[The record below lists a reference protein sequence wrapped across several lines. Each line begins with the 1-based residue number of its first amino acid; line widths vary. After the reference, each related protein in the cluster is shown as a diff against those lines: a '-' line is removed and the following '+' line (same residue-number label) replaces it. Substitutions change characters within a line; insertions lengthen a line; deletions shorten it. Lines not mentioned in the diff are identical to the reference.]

1 MAGTGSVIVGAFSAE
16 STTDEVLEGVD
27 LEGRIV
33 AITGASSGLGEES
46 ARAMSAKGA
55 RVLML
60 ARDLQ
65 KNAQAAGRIR
75 MSVPD
80 ADLTLCTVDLADLA
94 SIESFA
100 NTVRTDI
107 DHIDV
112 LLNNAGVMGC
122 PEGRTADGF
131 ETQLGTNHLGHFAL
145 TARLIPLLLAADR
158 PRVVTLSSGGHRISD
173 VALDDP
179 NFERADYDPWIAYGR
194 SKSANAHFAAEL
206 ARRHGERLI
215 SVSVHPGAIVTNLG
229 RHMTPEMIER
239 LMARRAENE
248 AAGKGGGGLKF
259 KSVEAGAATQ
269 VWAATAVEVAGG
281 NGAYLADC
289 GPTIVGPGEKGRMAY
304 LDDAETS
311 TRLWALSEELV
322 GLTFG

>member
-1 MAGTGSVIVGAFSAE
+1 MRAFGAE
-16 STTDEVLEGVD
+16 STTDEVLDGVD
-27 LEGRIV
+27 LSGRIV

-46 ARAMSAKGA
+46 ARAMSARGA

-60 ARDLQ
+60 ARDRE
-65 KNAQAAGRIR
+65 KNAEAAGRIR
-75 MSVPD
+75 VSVPG
-80 ADLTLCTVDLADLA
+80 ADLTLYTVDLADLA
-94 SIESFA
+94 SIESFVNA
-100 NTVRTDI
+100 VGADTDR
-107 DHIDV
+107 IDV

-131 ETQLGTNHLGHFAL
+131 ETQFGTNHLGHFAL
-145 TARLIPLLLAADR
+145 TARLMPLLLATQR

-194 SKSANAHFAAEL
+194 SKSANARFAAEL

-215 SVSVHPGAIVTNLG
+215 SVSVHPGAIITNLG
-229 RHMTPEMIER
+229 RHMTPAMIER

-248 AAGKGGGGLKF
+248 VEGKGGGGMKF
-259 KSVEAGAATQ
+259 KSIEAGAATQ
-269 VWAATAVEVAGG
+269 VWAATAVEVTGH

-289 GPTIVGPGEKGRMAY
+289 GPTIVGPGETGRMAY
-304 LDDAETS
+304 LDDADTS
-311 TRLWALSEELV
+311 TRLWALSAELV
-322 GLTFG
+322 GLRFD

>member
-1 MAGTGSVIVGAFSAE
+1 MVAAFGAE
-16 STTDEVLEGVD
+16 STTDEVLDGVD
-27 LEGRIV
+27 LSGRVV

-60 ARDLQ
+60 ARDPE
-65 KNAQAAGRIR
+65 KNAAAAERVR
-75 MSVPD
+75 ASVPG
-80 ADLTLCTVDLADLA
+80 ADLALHTVDLADLA
-94 SIESFA
+94 SIESFGGA
-100 NTVRTDI
+100 VAAGIER
-107 DHIDV
+107 IDV

-131 ETQLGTNHLGHFAL
+131 ETQFGTNHLGHFAL
-145 TARLIPLLLAADR
+145 TARLMVLLLAADR
-158 PRVVTLSSGGHRISD
+158 PRVVTLSSGGHRIAD
-173 VALDDP
+173 VSLADP
-179 NFERADYDPWIAYGR
+179 NFETAGYDPWIAYGR

-206 ARRHGERLI
+206 ARRHRDRLV

-229 RHMTPEMIER
+229 RHLTPEMIER

-248 AAGKGGGGLKF
+248 GGGGGGMRF

-269 VWAATAVEVAGG
+269 VWAATAAGMVVH

-289 GPTIVGPGEKGRMAY
+289 GPTIVGPGESGRMAY
-304 LDDAETS
+304 LDDAGTS
-311 TRLWALSEELV
+311 QRLWALSEQLV
-322 GLTFG
+322 GLTFD